1 MTSTI
6 FAIKTSPAA
15 TWLAAID
22 SAFEGT
28 PPRAPEAISR
38 LLNVAPVIPLLSPGG
53 YQYASVSLFIKRLGT
68 DAPLQRVIQTCDKKG
83 SLVERSDWN
92 EHVIRFPWYFPEEL
106 IRLAL
111 EDDKPWSLWATGHQ
125 WVNSGYS
132 KSLSTCRSNL
142 LWAKGPAAAGGKWA
156 NWWET
161 ADCCTWRSSS
171 SFEAELDKA

>member
-1 MTSTI
+1 MTLTT

-22 SAFEGT
+22 AAFGGT

-53 YQYASVSLFIKRLGT
+53 YQYASISLYIQRSGT
-68 DAPLQRVIQTCDKKG
+68 CAPLQRVIQASDKKG
-83 SLVERSDWN
+83 FLVERSGWN
-92 EHVIRFPWYFPEEL
+92 EHIIRFPWYFPEEL

-111 EDDKPWSLWATGHQ
+111 EDDRLWSLWANGHQ

-132 KSLSTCRSNL
+132 KSLSTCRSSL
-142 LWAKGPAAAGGKWA
+142 LWAKGPAAAGDEWA

-161 ADCCTWRSSS
+161 TDCCTWYSSS
-171 SFEAELDKA
+171 SMD